1 MARRTL
7 IVGAGYVGR
16 PLAQAFRAR
25 GDEVTCWVRSPES
38 AVELAA
44 QGLSATIV
52 GSVADESAWR
62 GSGEFDVVVHCASS
76 GGGGTAAY
84 REVYLEG
91 VRQINRFQE
100 KARRIFVSSTS
111 VYGQTDGTWVEETS
125 PTEPAAETSLVL
137 LRAENEATRSGAM
150 VVRAA
155 GIYGPGRAALFEK
168 FRRGDAVIEG
178 DGSRWINQVR
188 DLDLVAALLRLAVE
202 IGTPGEIYNAAD
214 DEPVTLRE
222 FYAWCGRRLGRPSPP
237 NGPANPERKR
247 GLTNKRV
254 SNRKLRATG
263 WAPQFPTFREG
274 LADRLRDHSPR

>member
-25 GDEVTCWVRSPES
+25 GDEVTCWVRSAES
-38 AVELAA
+38 AAELAA
-44 QGLSATIV
+44 QGLSAAIV
-52 GSVADESAWR
+52 GSVADESTWR
-62 GSGEFDVVVHCASS
+62 GQGAFDTVIHCASS

-91 VRQINRFQE
+91 IRQINRFQE
-100 KARRIFVSSTS
+100 GARRIFVSSTS
-111 VYGQTDGTWVEETS
+111 VYGQTEGEWVEETS
-125 PTEPAAETSLVL
+125 PTEPAAETSRVL
-137 LRAENEATRSGAM
+137 LKAEDEATRAGAI

-168 FRRGDAVIEG
+168 FVRGDAVIEG
-178 DGSRWINQVR
+178 DGSRWINQVHR
-188 DLDLVAALLRLAVE
+188 DDLVAALIHLLERDVS
-202 IGTPGEIYNAAD
+202 GERYNAAD
-214 DEPVTLRE
+214 NEPVTLRD

-237 NGPANPERKR
+237 NGPVDPNRKR

-274 LADRLRDHSPR
+274 LAERLRDYSPR